1 MDLEVEV
8 GLLDITIIEII
19 SVLVEY
25 NVGLRVGW
33 SMTQQYWRAQ
43 GQLPSHS

>member
-33 SMTQQYWRAQ
+33 STTQWYWRVQ